1 MRTAFLLAFLLFF
14 ALSASAQTD
23 VSGVVKDSTGGVVSG
38 AAVIARSS
46 SGSDQQTVTGPDGRF
61 SFASVPAGATIVVRA
76 SGFAEK
82 SQPAATSLEVE
93 LAPATLFESVSVT
106 PTRTEQRLADVPANV
121 SVIDK
126 EQIRRSPAVVS
137 DDVLRQAPTFSL
149 FRRTSSLSSH
159 PTAQGV
165 SLRGIGPSGVSRSLV
180 LIDGIPFNDPFGGWV
195 YWTRVP
201 LENVDRVELVEGS
214 GSSLYGN
221 YAMGGVINIQ
231 STRPRRRTAELR
243 TQYGNL
249 GSPKADFAVSDV
261 WGKFAASLDGSAFK
275 TDGFPIVIESER
287 GLVDDKANVEYRNF
301 NLRADYSPTSRL
313 NVFVRGGYFH
323 EERDNGKHSTID
335 GTEEANDTTWKNVA
349 GGVRATLPDSSDLQV
364 RVFYDDNTFHS
375 NFLAVPNPN
384 RSVGRMTLLQEVP
397 TDGLG
402 ATAQWSKA
410 FATRYLFTAGA
421 DFRHVEGASFEQ
433 ALDAV
438 QGLTVTTRRESG
450 GDQMISGA
458 FVQGQVWLQPNF
470 SVTLSARLDNWNN
483 TDGHNFETS
492 AATGLPTANN
502 RTLPDKSDTAVSPRA
517 AVLYRVSNKV
527 SAFASIGSG
536 FRAPTLNELYR
547 QFRVGTVLTL
557 ANDQL
562 GPERLL
568 GGELGIALAPAEGLT
583 YRSSWYFNRVKNPVA
598 NVTVSGAPA
607 AALSTACAVAGTICQ
622 QRQNLGRT
630 RITGWQNDV
639 EYRVA
644 REWRVGAGYLFNS
657 ATVREFDANPALVG
671 LYLPQVPKHRG
682 SVNLSYSNPRIITAS
697 VTTFFYGRQFDDDLN
712 VRTKPGETEPG
723 LPAYG
728 TMEIS
733 ALREIGRNLE
743 VFFGVQNLFDREYYV
758 GFAPTTIGSPRLVNG
773 GIRVRWSGR

>member
-1 MRTAFLLAFLLFF
+1 MRTAFVPVFLLLF

-23 VSGVVKDSTGGVVSG
+23 VSGVVKDSSGGIVAG
-38 AAVIARSS
+38 AAVIARSP

-126 EQIRRSPAVVS
+126 EQIRQSPAVVA

-261 WGKFAASLDGSAFK
+261 WGKFAASLDGSMFK
-275 TDGFPIVIESER
+275 TDGFPIVIENER
-287 GLVDDKANVEYRNF
+287 GLVDDKANVDYRNF

-313 NVFVRGGYFH
+313 NVFVRGGYFN

-335 GTEEANDTTWKNVA
+335 GTEEANDTTWKSVA

-364 RVFYDDNTFHS
+364 RVFYDDNLFHS

-402 ATAQWSKA
+402 TTAQWSKA
-410 FATRYLFTAGA
+410 FSTRYLITAGA

-438 QGLTVTTRRESG
+438 QGLTVTTHRESG
-450 GDQMISGA
+450 GDQLISGA
-458 FVQGQVWLQPNF
+458 FVQGQVWFKPNF
-470 SVTLSARLDNWNN
+470 SVTLSARVDNWNN
-483 TDGHNFETS
+483 TDGRNLETS

-502 RTLPDKSDTAVSPRA
+502 RLLPDKSDTSVSPRA

-527 SAFASIGSG
+527 SAFGSIGSG

-562 GPERLL
+562 GPERLS
-568 GGELGIALAPAEGLT
+568 GGELGISVAPAEGFT
-583 YRSSWYFNRVKNPVA
+583 YRSSWYYNRVKNPVA
-598 NVTVSGAPA
+598 NVTVTGAPA
-607 AALSTACAVAGTICQ
+607 VGLSTACAVAGTICQ

-630 RITGWQNDV
+630 QITGWQNDV

-644 REWRVGAGYLFNS
+644 RQWRVGAGYLFNS
-657 ATVREFDANPALVG
+657 ATVTENAANPALVG

-682 SVNLSYSNPRIITAS
+682 SVNLAYSNPRIVTAS

-733 ALREIGRNLE
+733 ALRELGRNLE
-743 VFFGVQNLFDREYYV
+743 VFFGVQNLFDKEYYV